1 MIPYQKKKISKRPR
15 ELFDRSNLLFRL
27 VFEGEDVFIPKAF
40 QKKAF
45 ADTLVK
51 RLGVVAVNFEVT
63 GDNFI
68 KCARKIEEL
77 SKSDNPPRNLIYR
90 ARKTVNYLYD
100 HFEELWL
107 ADSQWETLSSI
118 DFIPCEPPRA
128 PYDCVIYEQKPFYSF
143 KALHLPIYKNLIWT
157 QAPIYS
163 YNVMPNHSFL
173 TKFTSLRN
181 IEFHMVL
188 DHLYGIIDTIV
199 KANLASW
206 KSTKATRKLKKII
219 SEIYEYLDKMNYR
232 EYLSKRLKENP
243 YIFLN
248 GADPFIQEDWMCA
261 KHLVLNI
268 SEDISPNKM
277 AVSPEL
283 SHFKRLLLISGALE
297 MKNIPVNI
305 ELIPHS
311 QKEHIATSLNRFLK
325 EKGKGVSKLYKNYH
339 GQDDMQ
345 KPHDIYFNVRGKK
358 IGANRYKLAA
368 SSNYFEVMFLAGTK
382 ESNPDEVIHVE
393 VDDID
398 PNSFLVLLEWLYE
411 KYLIKELKCEVE
423 YKIVNDGLVLPQNV
437 IELKE
442 WAKMFSAGQLYDYCN
457 QFVIVNCELLY
468 EQRQAELIEVVEEE
482 ERMEEIEFLEE
493 ELGNMVR
500 YIRKTKEPM
509 SMDIFGAWG
518 PPDDNDAN
526 VEQKKKRI
534 FKKFSYRGVDLDQLL
549 DLSSEQLMDLV
560 HARARR
566 RFQRGLKRKP
576 MGLIKKL
583 RKAKKEAPP
592 DDKPNV
598 VKTHLRDMIIVPEMI
613 GSIIGVYNG
622 KTFNQVEIKP
632 EMIGHY
638 LGEFSVTYK
647 PVKHGRPG
655 IGATHSSRFIPLK

>member
-27 VFEGEDVFIPKAF
+27 VFEGEDVFIPKAL

-77 SKSDNPPRNLIYR
+77 SKSDNPPKNLIYR

-232 EYLSKRLKENP
+232 EYLRRLDVCN
-243 YIFLN
+243 
-248 GADPFIQEDWMCA
+248 
-261 KHLVLNI
+261 
-268 SEDISPNKM
+268 
-277 AVSPEL
+277 
-283 SHFKRLLLISGALE
+283 
-297 MKNIPVNI
+297 
-305 ELIPHS
+305 
-311 QKEHIATSLNRFLK
+311 
-325 EKGKGVSKLYKNYH
+325 
-339 GQDDMQ
+339 
-345 KPHDIYFNVRGKK
+345 DIYFNVRGKK